1 MDYLG
6 GKFSKNHKIKNK
18 KLFKKKKK
26 KKKKKRKIIIEFAER
41 TEMHY

>member
-1 MDYLG
+1 MKTTDY
-6 GKFSKNHKIKNK
+6 KIKN
-18 KLFKKKKK
+18 FGKKKK